1 MDWRPGYREVPP
13 PAWLR
18 PWVACVW
25 ARVIEDGAEPV
36 LVLPDACA
44 DLIWEHGQGVYV
56 AGPDTGP
63 APSAH
68 PPGTVLAGVRFLPGA
83 AGAILGMPASELLN
97 QRAAAADLGPG
108 PVAPLAAVPGDAAPD
123 KALRLLARVVA
134 ARAASAPAD
143 PLATA
148 AARMLAH
155 PRARVEDVA
164 GQLGVSERQLR
175 RRCQAAVG
183 YGPATLRRVLR
194 FRRFV
199 SRLDARADAAGAL
212 DRASAAGLNPG
223 AAVSLSRA
231 SAGGLGGSAGS
242 LDDSAGGQGRGAA
255 GGLDGGAAGGLG
267 RGGLAT
273 VDLAEIAADLGFSD
287 QAHLTRETV
296 RLAGLTPCAL
306 AATRGAAAATRGAV
320 AVTRGAVAVTGG
332 VPASMTTA
340 SAVVGRAG

>member
-1 MDWRPGYREVPP
+1 MDWRPGYRELPP

-44 DLIWEHGQGVYV
+44 DLIWERGQGVYV

-83 AGAILGMPASELLN
+83 ASAILGMPASELLN

-108 PVAPLAAVPGDAAPD
+108 PVAPLAGVPGDAAPD

-134 ARAASAPAD
+134 ARAATTPAD

-148 AARMLAH
+148 AARLLAH

-194 FRRFV
+194 FRRALALLARGV
-199 SRLDARADAAGAL
+199 APAEVAARAGYTDQPHLSREVRALAGAAPAQL
-212 DRASAAGLNPG
+212 ARAANRSTP
-223 AAVSLSRA
+223 VPS
-231 SAGGLGGSAGS
+231 GSW
-242 LDDSAGGQGRGAA
+242 
-255 GGLDGGAAGGLG
+255 
-267 RGGLAT
+267 T
-273 VDLAEIAADLGFSD
+273 VA
-287 QAHLTRETV
+287 
-296 RLAGLTPCAL
+296 
-306 AATRGAAAATRGAV
+306 
-320 AVTRGAVAVTGG
+320 
-332 VPASMTTA
+332 
-340 SAVVGRAG
+340 